1 MAARCFCGC
10 GEKVPRR
17 LRIVTDLGRAIRQR
31 RRDLQSLL
39 DAGLNSSRGPQLV
52 RVMIANENVLAR
64 SIHRREP
71 VTAEIGTGT
80 SDVLVIY
87 ELLFGAEALGRV
99 MDPYPEEALRDQ
111 LGLDLAEL
119 EGVFSGYARSTIG
132 GVTPLPGRSASR
144 PRVASAGRQRV
155 RGVVPHGRR
164 A

>member
-39 DAGLNSSRGPQLV
+39 DAGMKSSKGPQLV
-52 RVMIANENVLAR
+52 RLMIANENVLAR
-64 SIHRREP
+64 SIHRKEP
-71 VTAEIGTGT
+71 VTAEIGATT

-87 ELLFGAEALGRV
+87 ELLFGAEALTRA
-99 MDPYPEEALRDQ
+99 MDPYPDEILRDQ

-119 EGVFSGYARSTIG
+119 ESAFSQHPRSTE
-132 GVTPLPGRSASR
+132 PGDARQPTTLLRSAS
-144 PRVASAGRQRV
+144 G
-155 RGVVPHGRR
+155 
-164 A
+164 